1 MLQRYIRKIR
11 RTAEGLRR
19 RGQSGRLGAR
29 LGTRLSTR
37 LSGRLSR
44 RLSRRLNGRLLAAG
58 LLALA
63 LGASAFSLARGYRE
77 RASFLY
83 YPRDWGYRGL
93 LAVKAAGADN
103 LAGPGAAPV
112 GGAGLA
118 VLPVDVKRYVV
129 KEGDTL
135 SGIAERL
142 ALDLDTVASLNRHW
156 GSGVHLVRVG
166 EEILVPNQDGIYLPA
181 EEDLAKM
188 AAARGV
194 PLEAVLAANRLQA
207 GEVQRGQLLFFPGV
221 QHHGIERSVVI
232 GTAFLRP
239 VLGWTSSPYGYR
251 RDPFTNVL
259 QFHRGVDIA
268 APAGSAV
275 RAALDGRVTLVA
287 EDPVLGL
294 YILLRHQIGYST
306 VYGHLQQA
314 LVRPGEAVARGQR
327 IGLVGSSG
335 KTTGPHL
342 HFEVRK
348 SGRPVNTTG
357 LLSTRR

>member
-1 MLQRYIRKIR
+1 MLPEFLKGMR
-11 RTAEGLRR
+11 RRAGGLRR
-19 RGQSGRLGAR
+19 SHLLGA
-29 LGTRLSTR
+29 
-37 LSGRLSR
+37 
-44 RLSRRLNGRLLAAG
+44 AF
-58 LLALA
+58 LALA
-63 LGASAFSLARGYRE
+63 LGAAVLTLARGYRE
-77 RASFLY
+77 RSSFLY
-83 YPRDWGYRGL
+83 YPRDWGYRSL
-93 LAVKAAGADN
+93 LAAKADAADN
-103 LAGPGAAPV
+103 LAVTTAAAV
-112 GGAGLA
+112 GGAGVA
-118 VLPVDVKRYVV
+118 VLPLDVKRYVV

-142 ALDLDTVASLNRHW
+142 GLDLDTVASLNRHW

-181 EEDLAKM
+181 EADM
-188 AAARGV
+188 DRMCAARGV
-194 PLEAVLAANRLQA
+194 PLEAVLAANRLGP
-207 GEVQRGQLLFFPGV
+207 GELKRGQPLFFPGV
-221 QHHGIERSVVI
+221 QHQGIERSVVV

-239 VLGWTSSPYGYR
+239 VLGWTSSAYGYR
-251 RDPFTNVL
+251 KDPFTDVL

-268 APAGSAV
+268 APEGSAV
-275 RAALDGRVTLVA
+275 RAALDGKVAVVA

-294 YILLRHQIGYST
+294 YIAVRHQIGFST
-306 VYGHLQQA
+306 LYGHLQQA

-335 KTTGPHL
+335 KATGPHL

>member
-1 MLQRYIRKIR
+1 MLPQFVKRTRSRARRIR
-11 RTAEGLRR
+11 REH
-19 RGQSGRLGAR
+19 RLGA
-29 LGTRLSTR
+29 
-37 LSGRLSR
+37 
-44 RLSRRLNGRLLAAG
+44 AF
-58 LLALA
+58 LALA
-63 LGASAFSLARGYRE
+63 LGATVFVLARGYRE

-83 YPRDWGYRGL
+83 YPPDWGYRGL
-93 LAVKAAGADN
+93 LAAKAPTADN
-103 LAGPGAAPV
+103 LAEAAMAQSM
-112 GGAGLA
+112 GGAGVA
-118 VLPVDVKRYVV
+118 VLPLDVKRYVV

-142 ALDLDTVASLNRHW
+142 GLDLDTIASLNRHW

-181 EEDLAKM
+181 EADLEKM
-188 AAARGV
+188 AAGKGV

-207 GEVQRGQLLFFPGV
+207 GEVRPGQPLFFPGL

-239 VLGWTSSPYGYR
+239 VLGWTSSAYGYR
-251 RDPFTNVL
+251 KDPFTEVL

-268 APAGSAV
+268 APPGTSV
-275 RAALDGRVTLVA
+275 RAALDGKVAVVA

-294 YILLRHQIGYST
+294 YVAIRHQIGFST

-314 LVRPGEAVARGQR
+314 LVHPGETVARGQR

-335 KTTGPHL
+335 KATGPHL

-348 SGRPVNTTG
+348 AGRPVNTTG

>member
-1 MLQRYIRKIR
+1 MLPN
-11 RTAEGLRR
+11 
-19 RGQSGRLGAR
+19 
-29 LGTRLSTR
+29 
-37 LSGRLSR
+37 LSR
-44 RLSRRLNGRLLAAG
+44 RIRRAARRLRRGHLLGAAF
-58 LLALA
+58 LALA
-63 LGASAFSLARGYRE
+63 LAASVLSLARGYRE
-77 RASFLY
+77 RAGFLY

-93 LAVKAAGADN
+93 LAAKAAAADN
-103 LAGPGAAPV
+103 LAGPDAAPV

-118 VLPVDVKRYVV
+118 VLPLDVKRYVV

-156 GSGVHLVRVG
+156 GSGVHLVRVD
-166 EEILVPNQDGIYLPA
+166 EEILVPNQDGIYLAA

-188 AAARGV
+188 AGDRGV
-194 PLEAVLAANRLQA
+194 PLQAVLAANRLQA
-207 GEVQRGQLLFFPGV
+207 EQVQRGQLLFFPGV
-221 QHHGIERSVVI
+221 QHRGIERSVVI

-239 VLGWTSSPYGYR
+239 VLGWTSSAYGYR
-251 RDPFTNVL
+251 QDPFTDVL

-275 RAALDGRVTLVA
+275 RAALDGKVTVVA

-314 LVRPGEAVARGQR
+314 LVRPGASVARGQR

-335 KTTGPHL
+335 KATGPHL

>member
-1 MLQRYIRKIR
+1 MLPEFVKRMR
-11 RTAEGLRR
+11 RRARRLRR
-19 RGQSGRLGAR
+19 EHWLGA
-29 LGTRLSTR
+29 
-37 LSGRLSR
+37 
-44 RLSRRLNGRLLAAG
+44 A

-63 LGASAFSLARGYRE
+63 LGATAFTLARGYRD

-83 YPRDWGYRGL
+83 YPSDWGYRSL
-93 LAVKAAGADN
+93 LAAKTAAADN
-103 LAGPGAAPV
+103 LAGAATTQSV
-112 GGAGLA
+112 GGAGVA
-118 VLPVDVKRYVV
+118 VLPLDVKRYVV

-135 SGIAERL
+135 SAIAERL
-142 ALDLDTVASLNRHW
+142 GLDLDTVASLNRHW

-166 EEILVPNQDGIYLPA
+166 EQILVPNQDGIYLPA
-181 EEDLAKM
+181 EADLEKM
-188 AAARGV
+188 AASRGV
-194 PLEAVLAANRLQA
+194 PLEAVLAANRLSA
-207 GEVQRGQLLFFPGV
+207 GQVRPGQPLFFPGV

-239 VLGWTSSPYGYR
+239 VLGWTSSAYGYR
-251 RDPFTNVL
+251 KDPFTEVL

-268 APAGSAV
+268 APAGSPV
-275 RAALDGRVTLVA
+275 RAALDGKVTVVA

-294 YILLRHQIGYST
+294 YIAIRHQIGYST

-335 KTTGPHL
+335 KATGPHL

>member
-1 MLQRYIRKIR
+1 MLAEFVKGIR
-11 RTAEGLRR
+11 RRARRLR
-19 RGQSGRLGAR
+19 SEHWLGA
-29 LGTRLSTR
+29 
-37 LSGRLSR
+37 
-44 RLSRRLNGRLLAAG
+44 AF
-58 LLALA
+58 LA
-63 LGASAFSLARGYRE
+63 LGLASCLLSLARGYRE

-83 YPRDWGYRGL
+83 YPPDWGFRRL
-93 LAVKAAGADN
+93 LAAKTATADN
-103 LAGPGAAPV
+103 LAGAATTQSV
-112 GGAGLA
+112 GGAGVA
-118 VLPVDVKRYVV
+118 VLPLDVKRYVV

-142 ALDLDTVASLNRHW
+142 GLDLDTVASLNRHW

-166 EEILVPNQDGIYLPA
+166 EQILVPNQDGIYLPA
-181 EEDLAKM
+181 EADLEKM
-188 AAARGV
+188 AAGRGM

-207 GEVQRGQLLFFPGV
+207 GEVRRGQPLFFPGV
-221 QHHGIERSVVI
+221 QHQGIERSVAI
-232 GTAFLRP
+232 GTAFLKP
-239 VLGWTSSPYGYR
+239 VPGWISSGYGYR
-251 RDPFTNVL
+251 RDPFTNAL

-268 APAGSAV
+268 APAGSPV

-294 YILLRHQIGYST
+294 YIAIRHQIGFST

-314 LVRPGEAVARGQR
+314 LVRAGDAVARGQR

-335 KTTGPHL
+335 KATGPHL

-348 SGRPVNTTG
+348 NGRPVNTTG

>member
-1 MLQRYIRKIR
+1 
-11 RTAEGLRR
+11 
-19 RGQSGRLGAR
+19 
-29 LGTRLSTR
+29 
-37 LSGRLSR
+37 
-44 RLSRRLNGRLLAAG
+44 
-58 LLALA
+58 
-63 LGASAFSLARGYRE
+63 
-77 RASFLY
+77 
-83 YPRDWGYRGL
+83 
-93 LAVKAAGADN
+93 
-103 LAGPGAAPV
+103 V
-112 GGAGLA
+112 GGAGVA
-118 VLPVDVKRYVV
+118 VLPLDVKRYVV

-142 ALDLDTVASLNRHW
+142 GLDLDTVASLNRHW

-166 EEILVPNQDGIYLPA
+166 EEVLLPNQDGIYLPA
-181 EEDLAKM
+181 EEDLEKM
-188 AAARGV
+188 CAARGV

-207 GEVQRGQLLFFPGV
+207 GEVRRGQLLFFPGV
-221 QHHGIERSVVI
+221 QHRGIERSVVI

-239 VLGWTSSPYGYR
+239 VLGWTSSAYGYR
-251 RDPFTNVL
+251 KDPFTEVL

-268 APAGSAV
+268 APAGSSV
-275 RAALDGRVTLVA
+275 RVALDGKVTIVA

-294 YILLRHQIGYST
+294 YIVVRHQIGYST

-327 IGLVGSSG
+327 IGLIGSTG
-335 KTTGPHL
+335 KATGPHL

>member
-1 MLQRYIRKIR
+1 MRPDFLRSFARTARRLQRRHW
-11 RTAEGLRR
+11 
-19 RGQSGRLGAR
+19 LGAVF
-29 LGTRLSTR
+29 
-37 LSGRLSR
+37 
-44 RLSRRLNGRLLAAG
+44 LAAV
-58 LLALA
+58 
-63 LGASAFSLARGYRE
+63 LGATLVVLVRGYRE
-77 RASFLY
+77 RAGFLH
-83 YPRDWGYRGL
+83 YPPDWGYRGL
-93 LAVKAAGADN
+93 LAAKAAAADN
-103 LAGPGAAPV
+103 LAGAAAAQSV
-112 GGAGLA
+112 GGAGVA
-118 VLPVDVKRYVV
+118 VLPLDIVRYVV

-142 ALDLDTVASLNRHW
+142 GLDLDTVASLNRHW

-181 EEDLAKM
+181 EPDLAGM
-188 AAARGV
+188 CERHAV
-194 PLEAVLAANRLQA
+194 PLEAVLAVNRLGA
-207 GEVQRGQLLFFPGV
+207 AEVRQGQPLFFPGV

-239 VLGWTSSPYGYR
+239 VLGWTSSAYGYR
-251 RDPFTNVL
+251 QDPFTAVL

-268 APAGSAV
+268 APAGSPV
-275 RAALDGRVTLVA
+275 RAALDGKVTIVA

-294 YILLRHQIGYST
+294 YVMVRHQIGYST

-314 LVRPGEAVARGQR
+314 LVRPGAAVTRGQR

-335 KTTGPHL
+335 KATGPHL